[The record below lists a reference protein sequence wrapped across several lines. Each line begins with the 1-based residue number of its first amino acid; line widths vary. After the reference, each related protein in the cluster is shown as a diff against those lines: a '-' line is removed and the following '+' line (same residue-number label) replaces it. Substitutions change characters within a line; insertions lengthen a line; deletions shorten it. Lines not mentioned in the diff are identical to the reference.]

1 MAFQVS
7 DFNDLINLLKANPE
21 WQSQL
26 RNLLLSDDFLALP
39 SIVRQLGER
48 IDQLTMRMDER
59 FAEID
64 RKFELIERRFD
75 EIDRKF
81 ELIERRFDEIDRK
94 FELIERRFD
103 EIDRKFELIERRFAE
118 IDRKFELIERR
129 FAEIDRKFELIER
142 RFDEIDR
149 KFELIERRFDEIDR
163 RFELIERR
171 LDRLESDVG
180 DLQGW
185 RLEDHYQK
193 NGAVYFGRLLK
204 RSRILPKE
212 VLADHLNEVLDDT
225 EYKKAILI
233 DVVVKGKLQTAQQTL
248 QDIYLAL
255 EVSRTIN
262 PDDISRAWERARLIS
277 RAGTVTIPVVA
288 GESIRDEVLSLAGDA
303 KVVVHCGGQVYFWQE
318 VLAQYSSLN

>member
-1 MAFQVS
+1 MTFQVS
-7 DFNDLINLLKANPE
+7 DFNDLIALLQAHPE

-39 SIVRQLGER
+39 NIVRQLGERMDQLTERVDRLGER
-48 IDQLTMRMDER
+48 IDQLTASMNER

-64 RKFELIERRFD
+64 RRFELIDRRFD
-75 EIDRKF
+75 EV
-81 ELIERRFDEIDRK
+81 
-94 FELIERRFD
+94 
-103 EIDRKFELIERRFAE
+103 
-118 IDRKFELIERR
+118 
-129 FAEIDRKFELIER
+129 
-142 RFDEIDR
+142 
-149 KFELIERRFDEIDR
+149 DR

-171 LDRLESDVG
+171 LDRLESDVS

-212 VLADHLNEVLDDT
+212 VLADHLNEVLDET

-233 DVVVKGKLQTAQQTL
+233 DVVVKGKLQTSQQTL
-248 QDIYLAL
+248 QEIYLAL

>member
-7 DFNDLINLLKANPE
+7 DFNDLIALLQAHPE

-39 SIVRQLGER
+39 NIVRQLGERMDQLTERVDRLGER
-48 IDQLTMRMDER
+48 IDQLTASMNERFAEIDRRFELIDQR

-64 RKFELIERRFD
+64 RKFELIDRRFD
-75 EIDRKF
+75 EIDRRF
-81 ELIERRFDEIDRK
+81 ELIDQRFAEID
-94 FELIERRFD
+94 
-103 EIDRKFELIERRFAE
+103 RRFAE
-118 IDRKFELIERR
+118 IDRKFELI
-129 FAEIDRKFELIER
+129 D
-142 RFDEIDR
+142 
-149 KFELIERRFDEIDR
+149 RRFDEIDR

-171 LDRLESDVG
+171 LDRLESDVS

-212 VLADHLNEVLDDT
+212 VLADHLNEVLDET

-248 QDIYLAL
+248 QEIYLAL

-303 KVVVHCGGQVYFWQE
+303 KVVVHCGGQIHFWQE
-318 VLAQYSSLN
+318 VLAQHSSLN